1 MAKVISIEAGLAKQ
15 VTAAKNMIAAA
26 DAAEA
31 AAVAEGRSLTDEE
44 LRQLG
49 YVEDEGGTWGL
60 NIPIH
65 ICKILVAEDKGK

>member
-15 VTAAKNMIAAA
+15 VIAAKNMIAAA

-31 AAVAEGRSLTDEE
+31 AAAAERRWLTDEE
-44 LRQLG
+44 LTQLG

-65 ICKILVAEDKGK
+65 ICKILVAEDEGK